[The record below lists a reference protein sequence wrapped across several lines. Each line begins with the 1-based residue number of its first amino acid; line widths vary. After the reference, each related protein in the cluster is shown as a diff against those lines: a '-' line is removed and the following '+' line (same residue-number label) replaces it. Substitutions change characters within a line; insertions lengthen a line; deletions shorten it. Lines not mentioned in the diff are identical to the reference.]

1 MSTTER
7 IIQVADLTLITRSL
21 ASINRDI
28 ESVSSQV
35 SVVGNELTNT
45 RSELARLEEAFMRFV
60 EADLKAKELALAE
73 TRQVKVRQALE
84 TTYGYYAEVRR
95 QATGILQAA
104 DLSVVRG
111 ETMKSAT
118 EELMLQAPRYWLAPA
133 LVALAAWL
141 NDQEDLARRALA
153 EALRRDDEKTS
164 LLFALVCRRAGR
176 IDACRTWLER
186 YFGMQNPASL
196 DRQTVV
202 LVDALAS
209 SVFGGEVRMHC
220 TRQVEQWVDELSEAA
235 GFVETQRGQWE
246 AGLRG
251 KLRETDHAGRYSH
264 LSRFSPTWERLNQSL
279 NDAGLHKDVL
289 EHFRGI
295 FEGSLEVARSVEAA
309 VDGLLDKLVS
319 RFDDEELPLRREDHL
334 NQLIINHSGDRPAA
348 ERKHALETAALEE
361 KVSFTQ
367 LLTNAAMNP
376 ELSHATRA
384 TQRYAIALSRA
395 WVRNAHDDL
404 TASFRNQVPTDIEFA
419 IEGWQGTT
427 RHGDNEA
434 PLLAALGQH
443 LDQERDNTL
452 ATLKLGFKH
461 YAALTVGVLAVLFAF
476 SAGWFALLV
485 AALAI
490 GWFFKAK
497 SDVTKT
503 KAKVIEAAAKKKEQ
517 CSAALKAAL
526 AEVVEWRRDL
536 AARDAFASH
545 VGHLLDSISPEQYTS
560 STHDKSRRVM
570 TQAA

>member
-1 MSTTER
+1 MSAGER
-7 IIQVADLTLITRSL
+7 IIQVADLTLITRGL
-21 ASINRDI
+21 QSINRDI
-28 ESVSSQV
+28 EAVSTQV
-35 SVVGNELTNT
+35 SAVGNELSDT

-60 EADLKAKELALAE
+60 AADLKAKELALAE

-84 TTYGYYAEVRR
+84 TTYGYYADVRR

-153 EALRRDDEKTS
+153 EALKRDDEKTS

-176 IDACRTWLER
+176 VEACRTWLER

-202 LVDALAS
+202 LIDALAS
-209 SVFGGEVRMHC
+209 GVFGGEIRMHC
-220 TRQVEQWVDELSEAA
+220 TRQVEQWVEELSEAA
-235 GFVETQRGQWE
+235 GFVETQRAQWE
-246 AGLRG
+246 TGLRV
-251 KLRETDHAGRYSH
+251 KLKETDHSGKYSH
-264 LSRFSPTWERLNQSL
+264 LSRFSPTWARLNQSL
-279 NDAGLHKDVL
+279 NEAGLHKDVL
-289 EHFRGI
+289 EHFKGI

-309 VDGLLDKLVS
+309 VDGLLDKLVT

-376 ELSHATRA
+376 ELSQATRA

-404 TASFRNQVPTDIEFA
+404 TASFRNQVPTDIKIA
-419 IEGWQGTT
+419 IEGWEGTT
-427 RHGDNEA
+427 RNGDNEA
-434 PLLAALGQH
+434 PLLVALGQH
-443 LDQERDNTL
+443 LDNERDKTL
-452 ATLKLGFKH
+452 AALKVGFKH
-461 YAALTVGVLAVLFAF
+461 YAALAVGVIAVLMTL

-485 AALAI
+485 GAVAI
-490 GWFFKAK
+490 GWFFMAK
-497 SDVTKT
+497 SEIAKA
-503 KAKVIEAAAKKKEQ
+503 KAKVIEEAAKKKEQ
-517 CSAALKAAL
+517 CSAALKAVL
-526 AEVVEWRRDL
+526 AEVVEWRRDV
-536 AARDAFASH
+536 AARDAFAAH

-560 STHDKSRRVM
+560 STHDKTRRVM